1 VSAGLIGLLGATG
14 RVGTAAARALAPG
27 HPLRL
32 GGRREGALRALAG
45 ELGPAVGVRV
55 LDLDDDG
62 ALDAFCAGTRVVLHC
77 AAPAFGIG
85 DRVARA
91 AARAG
96 AGYVDVS
103 GDALL
108 HRQLQD
114 GPAPRVGVLGA
125 GVIPGL
131 SALLPRWLAG
141 RTGGITRLVGY
152 AGGVEPCSPGVA
164 RDMLLSLSTGGPEG
178 AGFGEPLAAW
188 RGGRRVSRALRAEE
202 DATAPLFPGR
212 VALQPF
218 LAAEAE
224 RLARAEGI
232 DTLEW
237 CNVHPGPAVRAT
249 MRRLP
254 ALDPERAVTE
264 LVRAADLDLAG
275 RTPYHLLVLVA
286 DDPDGGRH
294 TAVLRSP
301 DSYALTGVVAALAT
315 AAAAAGRVGPG
326 VHYACDAL
334 DPAEVLDGVQRAG
347 TSRLEVL
354 DHDGSLVEEGAL

>member
-1 VSAGLIGLLGATG
+1 VIGVLGATG
-14 RVGTAAARALAPG
+14 RVGAAAARALAPK
-27 HPLRL
+27 HPVLL
-32 GGRREGALRALAG
+32 GGRRAEPLRTLAA
-45 ELGPAVGVRV
+45 ELGADVHVV
-55 LDLDDDG
+55 DLDDPSG
-62 ALDAFCAGTRVVLHC
+62 LDAFAARCRVVVHC

-96 AGYVDVS
+96 ADYVDVS

-108 HRQLQD
+108 CERLTVP
-114 GPAPRVGVLGA
+114 PAPRVAVLGA

-131 SALLPRWLAG
+131 SALLPRWLSA
-141 RTGGITRLVGY
+141 RTGGIARLTGY

-164 RDMLLSLSTGGPEG
+164 RDMLLSLDTGGPGG
-178 AGFGEPLAAW
+178 AGYGEPLAAW

-224 RLARAEGI
+224 RLARGLGL

-237 CNVHPGPAVRAT
+237 FNVHPGPHVRAT
-249 MRRLP
+249 MRRLRT
-254 ALDPERAVTE
+254 LDAERAVAE
-264 LVRAADLDLAG
+264 LVRAAELDLAG
-275 RTPYHLLVLVA
+275 QAPYHLMVFRA
-286 DDPDGGRH
+286 DERH
-294 TAVLRSP
+294 TLVVRSR
-301 DSYALTGVVAALAT
+301 DSYALTGTVAALA
-315 AAAAAGRVGPG
+315 AVAVAGGQVKPG

-334 DPAEVLDGVQRAG
+334 DPDEVLDGIERAA
-347 TSRLEVL
+347 RVELL